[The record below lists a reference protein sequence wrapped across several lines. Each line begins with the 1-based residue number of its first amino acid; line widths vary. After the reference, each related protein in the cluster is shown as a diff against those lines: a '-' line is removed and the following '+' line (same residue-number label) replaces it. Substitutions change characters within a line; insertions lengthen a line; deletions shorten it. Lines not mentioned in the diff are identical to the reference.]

1 MVGGAGA
8 RYVTSNLPDAV
19 EAATEI
25 QLPYSIREGDL
36 DRSPNYHTRLN
47 TCSSTLIK
55 SRVAK
60 SFRLDLAETLQPIHA
75 VVVGVHYRGYIIVFT
90 TSVMSYMK

>member
-1 MVGGAGA
+1 M
-8 RYVTSNLPDAV
+8 YTITSNLPDAV

-25 QLPYSIREGDL
+25 QLPYSIRERDL

-47 TCSSTLIK
+47 TCSSTLIN

-75 VVVGVHYRGYIIVFT
+75 VVVGRTLQGVYFMMFTNISDFLHEVRGR
-90 TSVMSYMK
+90 